1 MASQAKLP
9 VKGPVSR
16 RERSMADAVR
26 TAPVQQQQLRI
37 EHVDLPDLPET
48 FADAIDHIHFDGQT
62 LRVNFGVTRVGV
74 TQAQPTP
81 TTARRYPACRL
92 VLSSGAAIELMNQ
105 MQRLKEG
112 LVQAGVIKA

>member
-1 MASQAKLP
+1 
-9 VKGPVSR
+9 
-16 RERSMADAVR
+16 MADEVR
-26 TAPVQQQQLRI
+26 TAPVQQQLRI

-62 LRVNFGVTRVGV
+62 LRVNFGVTRVEAV
-74 TQAQPTP
+74 QPTP

-112 LVQAGVIKA
+112 LIQAGVLKLPSTTDGSSTGVLR

>member
-1 MASQAKLP
+1 MAEEA
-9 VKGPVSR
+9 
-16 RERSMADAVR
+16 R
-26 TAPVQQQQLRI
+26 TAPIQQQQLRI

-62 LRVNFGVTRVGV
+62 LRVNFGVTRVEV
-74 TQAQPTP
+74 AQPAP

-112 LVQAGVIKA
+112 LIQAGVLKPTDGTAGGSPR